1 MSIRVPE
8 RFSKDEYRK
17 LNQTLNKEAFAH
29 YKSRVTDS
37 YKKLRGSDEYL
48 LKDGLSEELLAKLD
62 FIFKRIGVK
71 QFDSL
76 GEIAGYFRMLLEEK
90 KYILLFA
97 YNGTGKTRLS
107 AEFKTLGQTLL
118 NEETGEKTADT
129 LYYNAFTEDLFFWN
143 NDLKNDTERL
153 LRINSESRFFLG
165 LKELEM
171 DSRIR
176 RFLHR
181 YADFDFDIDYDEYE
195 VRFHRDIRTSGGVQR
210 IENIKVSRGEEN
222 IFIWCFFPRDCTA
235 GDR

>member
-37 YKKLRGSDEYL
+37 YKKPRGSDEYL

-76 GEIAGYFRMLLEEK
+76 EEIAGYFRMLLEEK

-129 LYYNAFTEDLFFWN
+129 LYYNAFTEDLFSWN
-143 NDLKNDTERL
+143 NDLKNDTER
-153 LRINSESRFFLG
+153 
-165 LKELEM
+165 
-171 DSRIR
+171 
-176 RFLHR
+176 
-181 YADFDFDIDYDEYE
+181 
-195 VRFHRDIRTSGGVQR
+195 
-210 IENIKVSRGEEN
+210 
-222 IFIWCFFPRDCTA
+222 
-235 GDR
+235 